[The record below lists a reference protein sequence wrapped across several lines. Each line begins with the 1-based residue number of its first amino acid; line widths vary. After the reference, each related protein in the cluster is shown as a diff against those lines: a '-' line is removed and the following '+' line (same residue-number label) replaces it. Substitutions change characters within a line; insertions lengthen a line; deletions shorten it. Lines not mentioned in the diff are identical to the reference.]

1 MNLLA
6 YGQVRRNPTASRL
19 ICLALTTAIALF
31 APTFG
36 ANADSRSQAKRIH
49 DRLAGVPPTPSEL
62 DDLETAVDN
71 NPLQAAFQAMEHPD
85 FYNVTLKNFVA
96 PWTNREADV
105 FVPLNDYTATVIGM
119 VRDDRDFR
127 GILSDDIVY
136 HAGGT
141 AGVPSYSINNNA
153 HYEALEEQGVNL
165 QDALV
170 AAPQSSL
177 NGLPAAATAGVITS
191 RAAARAFFIDGTNRA
206 MFRFT
211 LLNHMCN
218 DMEQMQDATRAP
230 DRIRQDVSRSP
241 GGDSRVFLNNCVS
254 CHSGM
259 DPMAQSFAYYN
270 YEYDVESDP
279 DGENGR
285 LTYNGA
291 SDTDPVTGTR
301 VHAKY
306 FNNEATFPQG
316 FRTQDESWA
325 NYWREGPNAVHGWSS
340 SLPGSGSGAKSM
352 GAELANSDTFAQC
365 QVEKVFENVCVRPP
379 ADQFDRNQ
387 ISNMVTS
394 FRNSGYNLKQ
404 VFAESAVYCM
414 GE

>member
-6 YGQVRRNPTASRL
+6 YGQVRRNPTTSRL
-19 ICLALTTAIALF
+19 ICVALTTAIALF

-62 DDLETAVDN
+62 DDLEAAVDN

-127 GILSDDIVY
+127 GILSDDILY

-141 AGVPSYSINNNA
+141 PGVPSYSINNNA

-165 QDALV
+165 QTALV